1 MDKTSFDRLNKLF
14 VISAGE
20 RNHETLLTNQNLQAV
35 VQDSESYVVPTL
47 PHFAPRV
54 LVSSEHYVLKDLSFN
69 AEARAVDAKARQD

>member
-14 VISAGE
+14 VISASE
-20 RNHETLLTNQNLQAV
+20 RNHETLLTDQNLQAV

-47 PHFAPRV
+47 PHFVPRV

-69 AEARAVDAKARQD
+69 AEARAADAKARQD